1 MEEIAM
7 TVAPTLQKYL
17 DQRVTYDLIPHAPT
31 PSSTRTAEACHV
43 PGEAL
48 AKAVVLRRDGGYMM
62 AVLPASHHLHLS
74 ALKSQLGH
82 QVDLASEKEIA
93 ELFVDCDIGA
103 IPPVGECYGLDVIV
117 DDSIDARRDIY
128 LEGGDH
134 ATLIRMKGDQFAELT
149 AKAWHGHFSTH
160 D

>member
-7 TVAPTLQKYL
+7 TVSPTLQKYL
-17 DQRVTYDLIPHAPT
+17 DQSVTYDLIPHAPT
-31 PSSTRTAEACHV
+31 LSSTRTAEACHV

-62 AVLPASHHLHLS
+62 AVLPASRHLHLS

-82 QVDLASEKEIA
+82 HVDLASEKEIA

-103 IPPVGECYGLDVIV
+103 IPPLGECYGLDVIV

-128 LEGGDH
+128 
-134 ATLIRMKGDQFAELT
+134 M
-149 AKAWHGHFSTH
+149 
-160 D
+160 